1 MKKTEEAAISTAIS
15 VLTTLLEDDRD
26 SSSPIAKL
34 DPSARRA
41 VDSARI
47 GLEEIFDE
55 HEAKINERFTRL
67 AQLRLAAKN
76 TNLQLAFFDEKGKP
90 TSLDENGKIIPTQ
103 RVDKELE
110 RAIAESN
117 DGIDPKDGVRQK
129 IDFKL
134 PGNGIPSGVPE
145 NIQKAIVQAV
155 NDGAGQDKA
164 LDLVGKATKT
174 PKLKMEK
181 FWEMLVKRGIVFK
194 ENGKWV
200 ADESF
205 APPAPDSTDPDVLA
219 TSETPGQGLVSVTEP
234 ADAQAA

>member
-15 VLTTLLEDDRD
+15 VLTTLLEEDRD

-34 DPSARRA
+34 DPSTRRA

-67 AQLRLAAKN
+67 AHLRLAAKN

-117 DGIDPKDGVRQK
+117 DGNDPKDGVQQK
-129 IDFKL
+129 IDFK
-134 PGNGIPSGVPE
+134 IPSGVPE
-145 NIQKAIVQAV
+145 SVEKGLIQAL

-164 LDLVGKATKT
+164 LDQVGKATKT
-174 PKLKMEK
+174 PKLKMEQY
-181 FWEMLVKRGIVFK
+181 WEMLVKRGIIAK
-194 ENGKWV
+194 HGKHWV
-200 ADESF
+200 AE
-205 APPAPDSTDPDVLA
+205 ANPIPAPNSDDPDVLA